1 MSFRTPVENPGTRP
15 PRSRVFD
22 IACTL
27 LAAAASFGSFSFA
40 QGTHPPFPTLAV
52 SLIVAVLTA
61 AVPAQWPV
69 RTELFQVAPAI
80 SLYTVAV
87 TMSRITGFVAG
98 TLAAAVG
105 QSGWLAAIYE
115 RSIVVRAIR
124 PDRAQPK
131 ELQRK
136 KDRAR
141 TGCSAPL
148 GRPRLCINR
157 QRIVGRLYASSQKV
171 AQQLPQRREGAG

>member
-15 PRSRVFD
+15 SRSRVFD

-40 QGTHPPFPTLAV
+40 RGTDPPFPTLAV

-69 RTELFQVAPAI
+69 RTELFPVAPAI

-115 RSIVVRAIR
+115 VDRGSGYKTGSSPAKRATAQER
-124 PDRAQPK
+124 PRQNWLFCAAWPP
-131 ELQRK
+131 
-136 KDRAR
+136 
-141 TGCSAPL
+141 APL
-148 GRPRLCINR
+148 H
-157 QRIVGRLYASSQKV
+157 Q
-171 AQQLPQRREGAG
+171 

>member
-1 MSFRTPVENPGTRP
+1 MSFRTPVENLGTRP
-15 PRSRVFD
+15 PRSQVFD

-27 LAAAASFGSFSFA
+27 LAAPASFGSFSFA
-40 QGTHPPFPTLAV
+40 QAAHPPLPTLAV
-52 SLIVAVLTA
+52 SLVVAVLTA

-87 TMSRITGFVAG
+87 TMSRITAFVAA

-115 RSIVVRAIR
+115 VGRGSGYKTGSSPAKRATARER
-124 PDRAQPK
+124 PRQNWLFCAAWPP
-131 ELQRK
+131 
-136 KDRAR
+136 
-141 TGCSAPL
+141 APL
-148 GRPRLCINR
+148 H
-157 QRIVGRLYASSQKV
+157 Q
-171 AQQLPQRREGAG
+171 